1 MKASELR
8 DKLNKLIKEKGD
20 LPVFDCDGSIR
31 IKDIEFFDEC
41 EGDCDCFL
49 HENCNHCE
57 AEHFIDGFV
66 IKYHGF

>member
-8 DKLNKLIKEKGD
+8 DKLNELIKEKGD
-20 LPVFDCDGSIR
+20 LPVFSDDGQMK
-31 IKDIEFFDEC
+31 IKAVEFFDEC

-57 AEHFIDGFV
+57 SDHFIDGFI
-66 IKYHGF
+66 IKSY